1 MVGMEEGRGV
11 KRPFFTTADDLWD
24 EEYYD
29 DQMPEK
35 KRRLTAE
42 QVCTSRFFKVF
53 RSFILVK
60 LPDGSSIEGLMGTII
75 DFYHNSELSD
85 IFCYNK
91 RLKKCSSTN

>member
-1 MVGMEEGRGV
+1 MMNSRRLIFDSNSVPQGQILLFGGRDAIFRGARSVVGMEEGRGV

-42 QVCTSRFFKVF
+42 QTVDCRF
-53 RSFILVK
+53 
-60 LPDGSSIEGLMGTII
+60 
-75 DFYHNSELSD
+75 
-85 IFCYNK
+85 
-91 RLKKCSSTN
+91 